1 MNFNTIRNYW
11 FYAALSLLIAGIFLI
26 DVARV
31 VPSLSMILICLLG
44 ISYIFKPSEHKLND
58 AKIWLALSFTFILT
72 LPSILYSENVAYLL
86 ERWQILLPY
95 LLLPLAFYLI
105 PKAQDKIYY
114 RLYASFVVF
123 TTLVCAYAFGFYLL
137 NQNLVNQLYLE
148 SKVMPTF
155 VTHHPS
161 LSIMVVMAIYLGYHL
176 AKNKLETGLPY
187 QQAILYGLSAFLFIF
202 IHVFSVR
209 SGLLALYAVITVELL
224 QIILIKKQVKFAL
237 IAALVIGF
245 AGGITLFVS
254 PTVRNKITN
263 TAQDLQVVK
272 ENKSANNQSLA
283 SRMISYKNALQI
295 AKESS
300 IWIGC
305 GLGDIQ
311 DLNNEIFEKQYPEVI
326 KKILP
331 HNQFLFYYAA
341 IGLIGVVLFITLFYF
356 PLFYKK
362 AWHSP
367 ILLVQYTILT
377 IAFMFEAPLENQLGV
392 AFSLIFILMPLL
404 PSTGVE
410 KLALEVPLP
419 SCASAFTASRC
430 LPKPE

>member
-1 MNFNTIRNYW
+1 MNFNTFRYYW
-11 FYAALSLLIAGIFLI
+11 FYSALILLIAGIFLI
-26 DVARV
+26 DVARI
-31 VPSLSMILICLLG
+31 VPSISMILVCLLG
-44 ISYIFKPSEHKLND
+44 ISYVIKPANQKLND
-58 AKIWLALSFTFILT
+58 AKVWLALSFTFFIT
-72 LPSILYSENVAYLL
+72 LPSILYSNNIDYLL

-105 PKAQDKIYY
+105 PKTQEKIYNQ
-114 RLYASFVVF
+114 LYAIFVGF
-123 TTLVCAYAFGFYLL
+123 TTLVCAYAFVFYLL

-176 AKNKLETGLPY
+176 AKNKLEIGLPY
-187 QQAILYGLSAFLFIF
+187 QRVILYSLSGFLFIF

-224 QIILIKKQVKFAL
+224 QIILIKKQTKLAL
-237 IAALVIGF
+237 LAALVIGL

-300 IWIGC
+300 IWWGC

-311 DLNNEIFEKQYPEVI
+311 DLNNEIFAKQYPEVT
-326 KKILP
+326 KRILP
-331 HNQFLFYYAA
+331 HNQFLFYFAA
-341 IGLIGVVLFITLFYF
+341 LGLIGLLLFILLFYY
-356 PLFYKK
+356 PLFYQK
-362 AWHSP
+362 AWQSP
-367 ILLVQYTILT
+367 ILLVQYTILS

-392 AFSLIFILMPLL
+392 AFSLIFILLPLHQN
-404 PSTGVE
+404 
-410 KLALEVPLP
+410 K
-419 SCASAFTASRC
+419 
-430 LPKPE
+430 K

>member
-1 MNFNTIRNYW
+1 MNFNTFRYYW
-11 FYAALSLLIAGIFLI
+11 FYSALILLIAGIFLI
-26 DVARV
+26 DVARI
-31 VPSLSMILICLLG
+31 VPSISMILICLLG
-44 ISYIFKPSEHKLND
+44 ISYAIRPANQKLND
-58 AKIWLALSFTFILT
+58 AKVWLALSFTFFIT
-72 LPSILYSENVAYLL
+72 LPSLLYSNNIAYLL

-105 PKAQDKIYY
+105 PKAQDKIYNQ
-114 RLYASFVVF
+114 LYATFVVF
-123 TTLVCAYAFGFYLL
+123 TALVCAYAFGFYLL

-161 LSIMVVMAIYLGYHL
+161 LSIMVVMAIYLSYHL
-176 AKNKLETGLPY
+176 AKNKLEIGLPY
-187 QQAILYGLSAFLFIF
+187 QQIILYSLSGFLFIF

-224 QIILIKKQVKFAL
+224 QIILVKKQTKFAL
-237 IAALVIGF
+237 LAALVIGL

-295 AKESS
+295 AKENS
-300 IWIGC
+300 IWWGC

-311 DLNNEIFEKQYPEVI
+311 DLNNEIFAKQYPEVT

-331 HNQFLFYYAA
+331 HNQFLFYFAA
-341 IGLIGVVLFITLFYF
+341 LGLIGLLLFILLFYY
-356 PLFYKK
+356 PLFYQK
-362 AWHSP
+362 AWQSP
-367 ILLVQYTILT
+367 ILLVQYTILS

-392 AFSLIFILMPLL
+392 AFSLIFILLPLHQN
-404 PSTGVE
+404 
-410 KLALEVPLP
+410 K
-419 SCASAFTASRC
+419 
-430 LPKPE
+430 K

>member
-1 MNFNTIRNYW
+1 MNFNTFRYYW
-11 FYAALSLLIAGIFLI
+11 FYSALILLIAGIFLI
-26 DVARV
+26 DVARI
-31 VPSLSMILICLLG
+31 VPSISMILVCLLG
-44 ISYIFKPSEHKLND
+44 ISYVIKPANQKLND
-58 AKIWLALSFTFILT
+58 AKVWLALSFTFFIT
-72 LPSILYSENVAYLL
+72 LPSILYSNNIDYLL

-105 PKAQDKIYY
+105 PKTQEKIYNQ
-114 RLYASFVVF
+114 LYAIFVGF
-123 TTLVCAYAFGFYLL
+123 TTLVCAYAFVFYLL

-176 AKNKLETGLPY
+176 AKNKLEIGLPY
-187 QQAILYGLSAFLFIF
+187 QRVILYGLSGFLFIF

-224 QIILIKKQVKFAL
+224 QIILIKKQTKLAL
-237 IAALVIGF
+237 LAALVIGL

-300 IWIGC
+300 IWWGC

-311 DLNNEIFEKQYPEVI
+311 DLNNEIFAKQYPEVT

-331 HNQFLFYYAA
+331 HNQFLFYFAA
-341 IGLIGVVLFITLFYF
+341 LGLIGLLLFILLFYY
-356 PLFYKK
+356 PLFYQK
-362 AWHSP
+362 AWQSP
-367 ILLVQYTILT
+367 ILLVQYTILS

-392 AFSLIFILMPLL
+392 AFSLIFILLPLHQN
-404 PSTGVE
+404 
-410 KLALEVPLP
+410 K
-419 SCASAFTASRC
+419 
-430 LPKPE
+430 K